1 MRNLDRSRIEVLK
14 TQYPVD
20 CAVELVHMDDS
31 QAPPVG
37 TRGKVLLVDDIGTIH
52 VAWESGSTL
61 GIVPGVDMIRRL
73 NEEVPPLKVT

>member
-1 MRNLDRSRIEVLK
+1 MKNLDRSRIEVLK

-73 NEEVPPLKVT
+73 NEEVPPRKVT

>member
-1 MRNLDRSRIEVLK
+1 MRNLDQSRIEVLK

-20 CAVELVHMDDS
+20 SAVELVHMDDP
-31 QAPPVG
+31 QAPVAG

-73 NEEVPPLKVT
+73 GEEVPPLKVT